1 MNTSPKTVRINDGF
15 FFGGNRHETVPR
27 GLLTDKRLTP
37 LERNAW
43 QVFRLFLDR
52 EGMAS
57 VPTYEHLRDYLSSMP
72 GARAST
78 ETVSRV
84 ITILRLTR
92 WLTLLERRRNT
103 DTGRI
108 VGNLYV
114 LHDEPLSPFEA
125 IQIDAAYLELV
136 CNALEHACKA
146 VRIVGQKVLAEITDD
161 PMMHGRLLPGRLQHI
176 MQRLAGE
183 SAQSRSY
190 PQASRVPESEGG
202 QKTPASDSSRPPSES
217 FEPTSE
223 SEAGSKP
230 APDVALRNPKADST
244 STVFSISTVRTEEGD
259 DSDPRAGAREALR
272 LPELFGRLK
281 GSQQQAVLAMLAPLE
296 GSTQQSVLD
305 EWAARCRANSHK
317 IRNPAGYLCGIIN
330 KAIKGEF
337 TAWAASEEPV
347 PVHPGTGVGS
357 ATSGSPP
364 EKEPFRRAAPET
376 VQACMERLRMLACH
390 SEAAL
395 QHRGRSHTGEQIDAT
410 QKGIPG

>member
-1 MNTSPKTVRINDGF
+1 MDKPSKTVRINDGF

-57 VPTYEHLRDYLSSMP
+57 VPTYEQLRDYLSSMP

-103 DTGRI
+103 NTGRI

-114 LHDEPLSPFEA
+114 LHDEPLTPFEA

-136 CNALEHACKA
+136 CNALEHPCKA
-146 VRIVGQKVLAEITDD
+146 VRIVGQKVLAEITND
-161 PMMHGRLLPGRLQHI
+161 PMMQGRLLPGRLQHI
-176 MQRLAGE
+176 MQRLARE
-183 SAQSRSY
+183 VARDKTY
-190 PQASRVPESEGG
+190 PQGSTFPESEGG
-202 QKTPASDSSRPPSES
+202 QKAPASDSSRPPSES
-217 FEPTSE
+217 SPPTSE

-244 STVFSISTVRTEEGD
+244 STVFSISTVRTDIGG
-259 DSDPRAGAREALR
+259 DSDPRTGAREALR

-281 GSQQQAVLAMLAPLE
+281 GSQQQAVLAMLDPLE
-296 GSTQQSVLD
+296 GSLQQAVLD
-305 EWAARCRANSHK
+305 EWAARCRAGNQR
-317 IRNPAGYLCGIIN
+317 IRNPAGYLCGIIH

-337 TAWAASEEPV
+337 TAWAASDEAAPA
-347 PVHPGTGVGS
+347 HPDVRPGS
-357 ATSGSPP
+357 ATSGFPP

-376 VQACMERLRMLACH
+376 VQACMEHLRQLARN
-390 SEAAL
+390 SEAAPIARTVNL
-395 QHRGRSHTGEQIDAT
+395 V
-410 QKGIPG
+410 